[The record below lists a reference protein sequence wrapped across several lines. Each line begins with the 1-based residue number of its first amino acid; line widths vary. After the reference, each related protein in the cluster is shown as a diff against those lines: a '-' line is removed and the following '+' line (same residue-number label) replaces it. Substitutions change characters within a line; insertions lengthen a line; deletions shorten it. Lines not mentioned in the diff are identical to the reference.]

1 MKKLFT
7 KDRLMAK
14 KILFVLLIILLI
26 QKSSMALEN
35 KLVVKVENEI
45 ITTIDIENEY
55 KYLLA
60 LNPNFKNIEKK
71 RIMEFSKNSII
82 REKIK
87 KIELL
92 KNLKEIN
99 IPDEYLDTILKSIY
113 SKLNINNMVDFKKY
127 LKENSID
134 FKFVKNKIEI
144 ETIWNELIYKK
155 FSSKISINREDL
167 KKEILKNNFSKSY
180 FFSEILFEISKLK
193 DLNKKFTEIEK
204 TINMEG
210 FESAAL
216 THSISDTSSSGGK
229 LGWVK
234 ENTMNKN
241 IKDKISNLK
250 INEFTKPITV
260 PGGFLILKL
269 DEVKKTKNDQN
280 VELELK
286 KLMKIKRNEQLN
298 QFSTMYFNKVKKN
311 IQINEI

>member
-1 MKKLFT
+1 MIGIGSNVKFE
-7 KDRLMAK
+7 RNGNP
-14 KILFVLLIILLI
+14 
-26 QKSSMALEN
+26 LEG
-35 KLVVKVENEI
+35 
-45 ITTIDIENEY
+45 
-55 KYLLA
+55 
-60 LNPNFKNIEKK
+60 
-71 RIMEFSKNSII
+71 
-82 REKIK
+82 KIK
-87 KIELL
+87 KITN
-92 KNLKEIN
+92 KCYI
-99 IPDEYLDTILKSIY
+99 
-113 SKLNINNMVDFKKY
+113 VDIGKTKYKHVKFKD
-127 LKENSID
+127 IT
-134 FKFVKNKIEI
+134 KIEI

-280 VELELK
+280 VGLELK

>member
-1 MKKLFT
+1 
-7 KDRLMAK
+7 
-14 KILFVLLIILLI
+14 
-26 QKSSMALEN
+26 
-35 KLVVKVENEI
+35 
-45 ITTIDIENEY
+45 
-55 KYLLA
+55 
-60 LNPNFKNIEKK
+60 
-71 RIMEFSKNSII
+71 
-82 REKIK
+82 
-87 KIELL
+87 
-92 KNLKEIN
+92 
-99 IPDEYLDTILKSIY
+99 
-113 SKLNINNMVDFKKY
+113 
-127 LKENSID
+127 
-134 FKFVKNKIEI
+134 
-144 ETIWNELIYKK
+144 
-155 FSSKISINREDL
+155 
-167 KKEILKNNFSKSY
+167 
-180 FFSEILFEISKLK
+180 
-193 DLNKKFTEIEK
+193 
-204 TINMEG
+204 MEG

>member
-1 MKKLFT
+1 
-7 KDRLMAK
+7 MAK